1 MDIVNIINIIIS
13 NYSNT
18 KVKIQPLLLCILL
31 GVFISFCYFV
41 FVLSGWVTG
50 LTTEPQK
57 AEAGP
62 GDEVKM
68 SKETQLK
75 VEALRYVCEG
85 CSASRPF

>member
-1 MDIVNIINIIIS
+1 MTSALLDAWLTERQYTSIIS
-13 NYSNT
+13 SD
-18 KVKIQPLLLCILL
+18 CI
-31 GVFISFCYFV
+31 FA
-41 FVLSGWVTG
+41 LSGWVTG

-75 VEALRYVCEG
+75 VEALR
-85 CSASRPF
+85 

>member
-1 MDIVNIINIIIS
+1 M
-13 NYSNT
+13 
-18 KVKIQPLLLCILL
+18 LLLVHSKHYILNYIFAYKFTVL
-31 GVFISFCYFV
+31 SYGTFA
-41 FVLSGWVTG
+41 LSGWVTG

-75 VEALRYVCEG
+75 VEALR
-85 CSASRPF
+85 